1 MSSMM
6 VTRDLSYVP
15 KLRNRHPPPPT
26 TYRRIRSGLYSYLRS
41 VETAMI
47 KKLPSY
53 ELFIDGAEDGMK
65 IVSGIFPPLVAVL
78 TAAYMLRASGTLD
91 LIVSLLSPI
100 TNLIPAEVMPLALI
114 RPISGSGATG
124 ILTEILNNYG
134 ADSEVGR
141 IASVIMGSTETTF
154 YCLCVYFAKTRVKHN
169 LKAVPFA
176 AVGDIVGIL
185 TAAILIKLVKF

>member
-1 MSSMM
+1 MI
-6 VTRDLSYVP
+6 YVIP
-15 KLRNRHPPPPT
+15 L
-26 TYRRIRSGLYSYLRS
+26 IIALVLI
-41 VETAMI
+41 TAMI

-91 LIVSLLSPI
+91 LIVSLLSPV
-100 TNLIPAEVMPLALI
+100 TKLIPAEVMPLALI

-154 YCLCVYFAKTRVKHN
+154 YCLCVYFAKTRDK
-169 LKAVPFA
+169 
-176 AVGDIVGIL
+176 
-185 TAAILIKLVKF
+185 T

>member
-1 MSSMM
+1 MI
-6 VTRDLSYVP
+6 YVIP
-15 KLRNRHPPPPT
+15 L
-26 TYRRIRSGLYSYLRS
+26 IIALVLI
-41 VETAMI
+41 TAMI

-53 ELFIDGAEDGMK
+53 ELFIDGAEEGMK

-78 TAAYMLRASGTLD
+78 TAAYMLRA
-91 LIVSLLSPI
+91 IVSLLSPI

>member
-1 MSSMM
+1 MI
-6 VTRDLSYVP
+6 YVIP
-15 KLRNRHPPPPT
+15 L
-26 TYRRIRSGLYSYLRS
+26 IIALVLI
-41 VETAMI
+41 TAMI

-124 ILTEILNNYG
+124 IL
-134 ADSEVGR
+134 SEVGR

>member
-1 MSSMM
+1 MI
-6 VTRDLSYVP
+6 YVIP
-15 KLRNRHPPPPT
+15 L
-26 TYRRIRSGLYSYLRS
+26 IISLVLI
-41 VETAMI
+41 TAMI

-78 TAAYMLRASGTLD
+78 TAAYID

>member
-1 MSSMM
+1 MI
-6 VTRDLSYVP
+6 YVIP
-15 KLRNRHPPPPT
+15 L
-26 TYRRIRSGLYSYLRS
+26 IISLVLI
-41 VETAMI
+41 TAMI

-114 RPISGSGATG
+114 RPISGS
-124 ILTEILNNYG
+124 
-134 ADSEVGR
+134 DVGR

-176 AVGDIVGIL
+176 AIGDIVGIL

>member
-1 MSSMM
+1 MI
-6 VTRDLSYVP
+6 YVIP
-15 KLRNRHPPPPT
+15 L
-26 TYRRIRSGLYSYLRS
+26 IIALVLI
-41 VETAMI
+41 TAMI

-53 ELFIDGAEDGMK
+53 EHFINGAEEGMK

-100 TNLIPAEVMPLALI
+100 TNLIPLALI

>member
-1 MSSMM
+1 MI
-6 VTRDLSYVP
+6 YVIP
-15 KLRNRHPPPPT
+15 L
-26 TYRRIRSGLYSYLRS
+26 IIALVLI
-41 VETAMI
+41 TAMI

-91 LIVSLLSPI
+91 LIVSLI

-185 TAAILIKLVKF
+185 MAAILIKLVKF